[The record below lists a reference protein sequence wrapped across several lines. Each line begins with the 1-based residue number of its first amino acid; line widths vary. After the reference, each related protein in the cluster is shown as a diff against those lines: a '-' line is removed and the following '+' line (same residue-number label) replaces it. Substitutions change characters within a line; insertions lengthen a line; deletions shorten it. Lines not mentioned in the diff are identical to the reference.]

1 MSARWGIQFGP
12 PVANFFL
19 FPHVFTYSLTAGQT
33 STFGVSSAMSNTT
46 TIGAIGNA
54 STVFAAAPVHA
65 PDFNRCA
72 IGFHVTHNG
81 ADALNAT
88 FSVQQAFVTHLGSA
102 FWFPGFGG
110 TSASATIHS
119 SSGSHVSGGSG
130 ALITHAANNYPNG
143 AYYAVANIVL
153 ANTGTAAATGS
164 FTVQDYIAMKR

>member
-54 STVFAAAPVHA
+54 STIFAAAPVHA

-81 ADALNAT
+81 SDALNAT
-88 FSVQQAFVTHLGSA
+88 FSVQQAFVTHLGAA
-102 FWFPGFGG
+102 FWMPGFGG

-119 SSGSHVSGGSG
+119 SSASLVSAG
-130 ALITHAANNYPNG
+130 AITHAANSYPNA

-153 ANTGTAAATGS
+153 ANTGAAAATGS